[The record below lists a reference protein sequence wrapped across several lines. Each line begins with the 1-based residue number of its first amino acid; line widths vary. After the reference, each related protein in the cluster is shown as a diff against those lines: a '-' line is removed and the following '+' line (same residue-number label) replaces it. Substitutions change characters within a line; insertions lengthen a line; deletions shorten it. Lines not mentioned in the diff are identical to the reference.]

1 MAQYEQHGLQLDSRE
16 LPDHLPLY
24 LEYLAQLPKEEAL
37 GGLQDIAPIL
47 ALLSARLQQ
56 RESRYAVLFDLLV
69 KLANALSTVKKW
81 RRKSPMKPATIPA
94 GAGCGLGRRAGE
106 ILC

>member
-24 LEYLAQLPKEEAL
+24 GVSGAVAKEEAL

-56 RESRYAVLFDLLV
+56 RESRYAALF
-69 KLANALSTVKKW
+69 
-81 RRKSPMKPATIPA
+81 
-94 GAGCGLGRRAGE
+94 GCW
-106 ILC
+106 